1 MHPSVPETKLCADT
15 QNKDKLQHKALP
27 SWANMGNIFGHQKKN
42 PLQPNTHPSGTQPT
56 LPWRNA
62 LAVCSTW
69 RRGWVRGG
77 GGATN
82 RARRR
87 RQCHKNLQKLKR
99 KLFPNRELKLVP
111 KIGTTTRT
119 LVHCYLKTNYARE
132 GHQNM
137 SPKLEPFSVPK
148 TGTHYNPMRNRV
160 RPKRYP
166 SLIPSL
172 QPHAQ
177 PSETQTTQMQVPKTV
192 ICC

>member
-99 KLFPNRELKLVP
+99 KLFPNREPKLVP

-132 GHQNM
+132 EHQNM

-160 RPKRYP
+160 RPK
-166 SLIPSL
+166 
-172 QPHAQ
+172 Q
-177 PSETQTTQMQVPKTV
+177 
-192 ICC
+192 

>member
-1 MHPSVPETKLCADT
+1 MQRVPIACQFYNALTIRKRLRGPSISHCNRNESLFADT
-15 QNKDKLQHKALP
+15 QNNDKLQHKALP

-87 RQCHKNLQKLKR
+87 RQSHKNLQKLKR
-99 KLFPNRELKLVP
+99 KWFPNREPKAVP
-111 KIGTTTRT
+111 KIGTKTGT
-119 LVHCYLKTNYARE
+119 LVNCYLKTNYARE
-132 GHQNM
+132 EHQNM

-160 RPKRYP
+160 RPKR
-166 SLIPSL
+166 
-172 QPHAQ
+172 
-177 PSETQTTQMQVPKTV
+177 
-192 ICC
+192 

>member
-1 MHPSVPETKLCADT
+1 MGQHGKHFWPPEEELITNQYASEWDATDVGMAQCVGCLFDMA
-15 QNKDKLQHKALP
+15 ARV
-27 SWANMGNIFGHQKKN
+27 G
-42 PLQPNTHPSGTQPT
+42 
-56 LPWRNA
+56 
-62 LAVCSTW
+62 
-69 RRGWVRGG
+69 GG

-87 RQCHKNLQKLKR
+87 RQSHKNLQKLKR
-99 KLFPNRELKLVP
+99 KWFPNREPKLVP

-119 LVHCYLKTNYARE
+119 LAHCYLKTNYARE
-132 GHQNM
+132 EHQNM

-148 TGTHYNPMRNRV
+148 TGTHYNPMRDRV